1 MRVDVRYWLRAL
13 LRREQLETDLDEE
26 LRYHL
31 AREIERLRASG
42 MPLDEAQRTARLGF
56 GNVAVLK
63 EESRDARG
71 TRFIEELIAD
81 IGYALRLLRWSPGFA
96 AVAIL
101 TLTMGIGLTTA
112 IVSVVSAVLVRPLA
126 YPESDRLVMVLPSQ
140 RTQGPPT
147 FVTVTPGDFLE
158 WRAQNASFASMAGFT
173 GSTFVLTGAGE
184 PQRLNGAS
192 VTSEF
197 FATLGVAPLLGRTF
211 TPDDSVE
218 GRAQVVVLS
227 GGLWRNR
234 FAADPGIIG
243 RRVTLDGAPYTVVGV
258 MPETFGFPQEMPR
271 PGIGPQVQVRL
282 WTPAVLREGDR
293 SNAFLLVMARLKP
306 GRTME
311 QAHAD
316 LASLASRQWQQF
328 GRRDRPA
335 PDVRIVPLHSYVVA
349 GVQPLLL
356 VFLGAVLFVLLIACA
371 NVANLLAARAI
382 ARQKEVA
389 VRMSLGSSRRRLVRQ
404 LLTESGVLGAL
415 GGIGGLMLAA
425 PGTNALLA
433 LIPPGALPRAAD
445 VHIDLPVLLV
455 TLLLAVGTG
464 VAFGIAP
471 ALHATRIDTSSAL
484 RDGAVTQ
491 TAHTRLMRSLIV
503 AEVALVLV
511 LLTGAGLLMKSFL
524 RLTAVDPG
532 FKPQNILSLSVN
544 LPDREYASIAQMN
557 AFHANVLERFAH
569 VAGVERV
576 GAVNWLPLGGD
587 LIRGDFLVEE
597 VPENSRDLVASKPAV
612 SPDYFSVM
620 GMPIVR
626 GRAFT
631 SSDTDGTPGV
641 AVITDGL
648 ARRLWPGRDA
658 IGKRLKL
665 GFGPPDADPWR
676 TVIGVVG
683 TVKQTGLGDESQ
695 EAVYT
700 PLSQAP
706 RPFLLAAMTY
716 VVRTPLDPAA
726 VAPVLRHEIQAVD
739 ANLPV
744 DRITTLSDLLS
755 DSVSEPR
762 FRTVVVGAFAGV
774 ALALVAIGI
783 MGVLAYLVTQRTREI
798 GLRMALGAD
807 RVQVVGLVL
816 RQTLTM
822 SAVGVAIGLAAA
834 AALTQ
839 LLRGY
844 LFDVQ
849 PTDPMTFAGA
859 AVLLVGVALLAS
871 YVPARRATDVDPL
884 VALRSE

>member
-1 MRVDVRYWLRAL
+1 MRVGLRYWLRAL
-13 LRREQLETDLDEE
+13 LRRERLETDLDEE

-31 AREIERLRASG
+31 AREIERLRDGG
-42 MPLDEAQRTARLGF
+42 MPLGEAQRTARLSF

-71 TRFIEELIAD
+71 TRFIEELVAD
-81 IGYALRLLRWSPGFA
+81 IGYALRLLRRSPGFA

-101 TLTMGIGLTTA
+101 TLAMGIGLTTA

-140 RTQGPPT
+140 RTDGPFT
-147 FVTVTPGDFLE
+147 FATVTPGDFLE
-158 WRAQNASFASMAGFT
+158 WRAQNATFAHISGFT
-173 GSTFVLTGAGE
+173 GSSFVLTGAGD
-184 PQRLNGAS
+184 PQRINGAS

-197 FATLGVAPLLGRTF
+197 FSTLGVAPLLGRTF
-211 TPDDSVE
+211 TADDMVE
-218 GRAQVVVLS
+218 GGSQVVVLS

-234 FAADPGIIG
+234 FAADPSVIG
-243 RRVTLDGAPYTVVGV
+243 RRVTLDGAPYTVIGV
-258 MPETFGFPQEMPR
+258 MPEEFGFPQELPQ
-271 PGIGPQVQVRL
+271 PGLSPQVQVRL
-282 WTPAVLREGDR
+282 WTPAVLHEGDR
-293 SNAFLLVMARLKP
+293 ANAFLFVVGRLRP
-306 GRTME
+306 MRSLE

-316 LASLASRQWQQF
+316 MRTLAVRQWKQS
-328 GRRDRPA
+328 GRPGVPA
-335 PDVRIVPLHSYVVA
+335 PDVRLVPLHTYVVA

-389 VRMSLGSSRRRLVRQ
+389 VRVSLGSSRRRLIRQ

-415 GGIGGLMLAA
+415 GGIGGLALAA
-425 PGTNALLA
+425 PGMRMLLA
-433 LIPPGALPRAAD
+433 LIPPGALPRVTD
-445 VHIDLPVLLV
+445 VHLDGPVLLV
-455 TLLLAVGTG
+455 ALMLAVGTG
-464 VAFGIAP
+464 VIFGIAP
-471 ALHATRIDTSSAL
+471 ALHATRIDTSAAL
-484 RDGAVTQ
+484 RDGAATQ
-491 TAHTRLMRSLIV
+491 TAHTRLMRGLIV
-503 AEVALVLV
+503 AEVALVVV

-532 FKPQNILSLSVN
+532 FRPQNILSLSVN
-544 LPDREYASIAQMN
+544 LPDREYPSIAQMN
-557 AFHANVLERFAH
+557 AFHRTVLERFAH
-569 VAGVERV
+569 VAGVDRV

-587 LIRGDFLVEE
+587 LIRGDFLVEDA
-597 VPENSRDLVASKPAV
+597 PQNTRDLVAAKPAV

-620 GMPIVR
+620 GMPLVR

-631 SSDTDGTPGV
+631 PADTDGAPPV

-648 ARRLWPGRDA
+648 ARRLWHGRDP

-665 GFGPPDADPWR
+665 GFGAADADPWR
-676 TVIGVVG
+676 TVVGVVG
-683 TVKQTGLGDESQ
+683 TVKQTGLGDESS

-700 PLSQAP
+700 PLTQAP
-706 RPFLLAAMTY
+706 RSFLLMAMTF

-726 VAPVLRHEIQAVD
+726 VAPVLRREIQAVD
-739 ANLPV
+739 PNLPV

-774 ALALVAIGI
+774 ALALVATGI

-807 RVQVVGLVL
+807 GVQVVRLVL
-816 RQTLTM
+816 RQTFVM
-822 SAVGVAIGLAAA
+822 SLAGVVLGLAAA
-834 AALTQ
+834 SALTQ
-839 LLRGY
+839 LLRSY

-859 AVLLVGVALLAS
+859 AALLVAVALVAS
-871 YVPARRATDVDPL
+871 YVPARRATNVDPL